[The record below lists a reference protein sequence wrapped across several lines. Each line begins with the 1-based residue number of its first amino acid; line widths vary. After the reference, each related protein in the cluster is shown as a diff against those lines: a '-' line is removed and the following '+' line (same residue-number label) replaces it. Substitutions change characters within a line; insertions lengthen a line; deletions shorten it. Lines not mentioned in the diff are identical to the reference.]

1 MMSFT
6 LIFFIFSSF
15 SLFLIILIYQYRS
28 FKRERI
34 RVSQIG
40 KKHKIISKRITK
52 RMVKNN
58 QNEISRRI
66 GMFCEQYFRLKH
78 TSPFG
83 FMRWKMR
90 FSRVLS
96 FVKKTSNVRILDV
109 GCSDGFL
116 ILYTTKMGLESI
128 GLDISKDLLKKAK
141 ERFGNKGL
149 CFLGVV
155 ADAAHL
161 PFKEESFSTIFCL
174 DVLEHLPD
182 EDNCLKEVYRALER
196 RGDVII
202 TTPCATSM
210 NRTINVFEFLYKLR
224 AIITRN
230 SLPKERPLCSKLL
243 LLTGKK
249 EPYIFHRD
257 FTPYEL
263 KKKCKISGFC
273 ITHFHTYDYTTVNH
287 IVSKIHNM
295 TRSLSLSKTI
305 VMCLTRLLSTL
316 PYVKYLGRE
325 SIVVYTKLTR

>member
-1 MMSFT
+1 MILFT
-6 LIFFIFSSF
+6 LIFFIFISF
-15 SLFLIILIYQYRS
+15 SLFLIILIYQYGS
-28 FKRERI
+28 FKRERM
-34 RVSQIG
+34 RVSQLS
-40 KKHKIISKRITK
+40 KKHKIISRRITK
-52 RMVKNN
+52 RKVKNN

-66 GMFCEQYFRLKH
+66 GMFCEQYFRLKFR
-78 TSPFG
+78 SPFG
-83 FMRWKMR
+83 FMRWKLR

-96 FVKKTSNVRILDV
+96 FAERTSNARILDV

-116 ILYTTKMGLESI
+116 ILHTTKMGLESI
-128 GLDISKDLLKKAK
+128 GLDLSKDFLKKGK
-141 ERFGNKGL
+141 ERFENNGL
-149 CFLGVV
+149 CFFGVI

-161 PFKEESFSTIFCL
+161 PFKERSFSTVFCL
-174 DVLEHLPD
+174 DLLEHLPD
-182 EDNCLKEVYRALER
+182 EDDFLKETYRALER
-196 RGDVII
+196 IGNVVI

-230 SLPKERPLCSKLL
+230 SLPRERPLCSKLL

-263 KKKCKISGFC
+263 KKKSEISGFC

-287 IVSKIHNM
+287 IVSKIHSM
-295 TRSLSLSKTI
+295 TRSLSLSKSI
-305 VMCLTRLLSTL
+305 VICLTRLLSHL

-325 SIVVYTKLTR
+325 SIVVYTKFTR